1 MVDLQIIKQFTSIE
15 FSSREFKE
23 QLVNNIIAEGMKLF
37 VKTGGSRNKENIIFS
52 TMSTVMKFL
61 TSRDSN
67 SGGLGELA
75 NKVSYF

>member
-1 MVDLQIIKQFTSIE
+1 LVDLQIIKQFTSIE

-23 QLVNNIIAEGMKLF
+23 QLVNNIIAEEMKLF
-37 VKTGGSRNKENIIFS
+37 AKARGSRNKENIIFS
-52 TMSTVMKFL
+52 TVSTVIKFL

-75 NKVSYF
+75 NIVSYF